1 MKIVIEHSFSQPLL
15 QILSTIAE
23 DKKSAAIKFNKELK
37 EKLNLLKNSPYMC
50 RKSLYFEDDRYRDLI
65 FKGYTIIYKV
75 EDDMIKVLDIFK
87 WQER

>member
-1 MKIVIEHSFSQPLL
+1 
-15 QILSTIAE
+15 
-23 DKKSAAIKFNKELK
+23 
-37 EKLNLLKNSPYMC
+37 MC
-50 RKSLYFEDDRYRDLI
+50 RKSLYFEDDSYRDLI

>member
-1 MKIVIEHSFSQPLL
+1 MKIVIENSFATPFL

-37 EKLNLLKNSPYMC
+37 EKLNLLKDSPYMC
-50 RKSLYFEDDRYRDLI
+50 RKSLYFEDEKYRDMI
-65 FKGYTIIYKV
+65 FRGYTIIYKV
-75 EDDMIKVLDIFK
+75 ENDIIKVLDIFK